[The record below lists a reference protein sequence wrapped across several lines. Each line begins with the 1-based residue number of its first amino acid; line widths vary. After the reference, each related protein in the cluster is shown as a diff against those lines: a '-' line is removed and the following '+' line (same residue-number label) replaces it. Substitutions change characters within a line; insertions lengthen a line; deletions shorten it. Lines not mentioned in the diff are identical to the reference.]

1 MQEWSERL
9 AATRRDEPDSIA
21 KGNCVHLGVGEADA
35 GMLELWAPE
44 LNGLVGLPVEW
55 STSNTHA
62 SESVRHVGSLDD
74 PKLVCEGKGMRPP
87 KITMLLLPCGA
98 AVCAQRAP
106 GDS

>member
-1 MQEWSERL
+1 
-9 AATRRDEPDSIA
+9 
-21 KGNCVHLGVGEADA
+21 
-35 GMLELWAPE
+35 MLELWAPE

-62 SESVRHVGSLDD
+62 SESVRHVGSLED

-87 KITMLLLPCGA
+87 KMTMLLLPCGA

-106 GDS
+106 GDSCVASKGGGEEVGGWKGGGGMSPMPVVALLPR